1 MLICLAQVVG
11 HIITQV
17 FLPKCYITQ
26 YASWF
31 AEAQEGA
38 LNIGFF
44 DMAFDI
50 VGLDIESGAR
60 WLGQIN
66 NC

>member
-1 MLICLAQVVG
+1 MQ
-11 HIITQV
+11 
-17 FLPKCYITQ
+17 PITQ

-31 AEAQEGA
+31 AEAQEGASGVGHKSLSFKGA

-50 VGLDIESGAR
+50 VGLDIESGAIR
-60 WLGQIN
+60 LGQIN
-66 NC
+66 NEY